1 MKKLKNKYEEWSIKP
16 NERAWEQIEQKLDK
30 KRKTFFP
37 MLWRCAAAVVL
48 FVIGLSVFWFNDDR
62 REEVVGH
69 PMIKTEQKVEK
80 PTSEVVLM
88 NPNISKAKQKEIII
102 APAEHKAMNIEKKT
116 LSPVIKQGET
126 LINPVPEPI
135 GKVKDS
141 PKIAR
146 KVEYTTADDLLFGA
160 EAQRL
165 HNEQGKSK
173 SRMGKITLPQSN
185 IKPQSIEILG
195 IKIYESKTE
204 E

>member
-37 MLWRCAAAVVL
+37 VFWKSAAAVVL

-62 REEVVGH
+62 REEVAGH

>member
-1 MKKLKNKYEEWSIKP
+1 MKKLKNKYEELSIKP
-16 NERAWEQIEQKLDK
+16 DERAWEQIEKKLDK
-30 KRKTFFP
+30 KRKIFFP

-48 FVIGLSVFWFNDDR
+48 FVVGLSVFWFNDDKKEKV
-62 REEVVGH
+62 EEHLV
-69 PMIKTEQKVEK
+69 IKSEQKVEK
-80 PTSEVVLM
+80 PSSEADLIA
-88 NPNISKAKQKEIII
+88 PNINKIKEKAIIMS
-102 APAEHKAMNIEKKT
+102 PTEHKAINVEKKI
-116 LSPVIKQGET
+116 LPPVIQQGET
-126 LINPVPEPI
+126 MINPIPEPI

-141 PKIAR
+141 PKIAK